1 MRLCDIRDNY
11 VRAVWKKG
19 KITTWHAETA
29 WFFSNSFIS
38 KNLSPFLGWSKVMK
52 PSLKSPRSLSVPGEK
67 PEEGAAA
74 RAQDTAVLLWPAR
87 CCALKSTQETR
98 SRRPPW
104 SPESCL
110 RNGASF
116 PKGLRVKN
124 IYAWNTAQQVFLAQ
138 TGHGW
143 MERTVPEKE
152 GGCIFE
158 WNFPTS

>member
-1 MRLCDIRDNY
+1 VRLCDIRDNY

-110 RNGASF
+110 RNGASKKKKKKKKKWGF
-116 PKGLRVKN
+116 FSQRAESEEYLCMEHCPAGISCPDWARVDGKN
-124 IYAWNTAQQVFLAQ
+124 
-138 TGHGW
+138 
-143 MERTVPEKE
+143 R
-152 GGCIFE
+152 
-158 WNFPTS
+158 S